1 MCALWKT
8 CNQIMYH
15 PQSGWF
21 DEGPQRGPVMWRKG
35 LKALHTRCCCVCGL
49 TPSVPCR
56 VTGDH
61 GNLGMGTISCMQVVV
76 HCECVFHL
84 DLCTLERQS
93 LCESHRQRRWLTRW
107 SYSGFAPITGLL
119 QDFEVRAL
127 RLGRAEEVTITPE
140 LLNGLGGEG
149 HSLLVFPTEKPLMET
164 AIGKGH
170 RYLSIGPQYILC
182 KILRQNYI
190 KILL

>member
-61 GNLGMGTISCMQVVV
+61 DNLGMGTISCMQVVV

-84 DLCTLERQS
+84 DLCTLERLAFAS
-93 LCESHRQRRWLTRW
+93 LTARGGGLPVGVNTW
-107 SYSGFAPITGLL
+107 SDGLSLPSTCPDDRSLIELSAPRPGLSTLSTPAGCRGSSMGPSGCV
-119 QDFEVRAL
+119 DRS
-127 RLGRAEEVTITPE
+127 R
-140 LLNGLGGEG
+140 
-149 HSLLVFPTEKPLMET
+149 
-164 AIGKGH
+164 
-170 RYLSIGPQYILC
+170 
-182 KILRQNYI
+182 
-190 KILL
+190 